1 MFPLI
6 RTLDFLQDGAA
17 NLPDQHL
24 PDANLGV
31 GLGAVEQRAV
41 GAVDLHEGLHEQRH
55 PELGVARERQGTT
68 GGTDRKQIVEME
80 RWLLSALRWEVQPVT
95 TFEVVRLLLP
105 FTFCEREH
113 RAQLAKYCEHIT
125 LAQALVYPLLKYE
138 PTVLAVTSI
147 VCAAYLVSSVF
158 DEHLNAGLAAL
169 VGAPLER
176 TWQCRRDVQTHVNLS
191 QLQQLL
197 SR

>member
-1 MFPLI
+1 MK
-6 RTLDFLQDGAA
+6 TEGSSTTAA
-17 NLPDQHL
+17 QL
-24 PDANLGV
+24 
-31 GLGAVEQRAV
+31 EQV
-41 GAVDLHEGLHEQRH
+41 IGI
-55 PELGVARERQGTT
+55 
-68 GGTDRKQIVEME
+68 DRKQIVEME

-113 RAQLAKYCEHIT
+113 RAQLARYCEHVT

-176 TWQCRRDVQTHVNLS
+176 TWQCRRDVQTHISLP
-191 QLQQLL
+191 QLRELL
-197 SR
+197 H

>member
-1 MFPLI
+1 
-6 RTLDFLQDGAA
+6 
-17 NLPDQHL
+17 
-24 PDANLGV
+24 
-31 GLGAVEQRAV
+31 
-41 GAVDLHEGLHEQRH
+41 
-55 PELGVARERQGTT
+55 
-68 GGTDRKQIVEME
+68 ME

-147 VCAAYLVSSVF
+147 VCAAYLVSKVF

>member
-1 MFPLI
+1 MS
-6 RTLDFLQDGAA
+6 LQMADRELRLSNNALHLSFNFFDRYLGLMLCGERNLQLVSTACMWIALKIEGSTKTAA
-17 NLPDQHL
+17 QLEKII
-24 PDANLGV
+24 GI
-31 GLGAVEQRAV
+31 
-41 GAVDLHEGLHEQRH
+41 
-55 PELGVARERQGTT
+55 
-68 GGTDRKQIVEME
+68 DRKQIVEME

-176 TWQCRRDVQTHVNLS
+176 TWQCRRDVQTHISLP
-191 QLQQLL
+191 QLRELL
-197 SR
+197 H